1 MNRKPVKRSA
11 IGRAVLTLA
20 VTSLGGSY
28 LLATMARAAAGV
40 YSAVFG
46 PIGDRGVGFT
56 LGANSFNKEE
66 VVAFENVLQ
75 GFEDQLM
82 ISEGFN
88 KFTMS
93 DVTAERTGN
102 SVWRPQPYIAQ
113 SFDGLDQS
121 ANFNRNYTQLAVP
134 FTLGFQKSVPLTLS
148 ATELRDALQEQRLGQ
163 AAMQRLASD
172 VNVSASNLAA
182 LTGTI
187 FIKRSAAAT
196 GFDDIAAIDNAM
208 NRVGINMGDRHA
220 WFSSSD
226 YNNMASNLAGRTQ
239 MPKSAKA
246 YEKAYVGEISS
257 INTYKLDYAYRM
269 AAAAGVSVTVNGA
282 NQRYV
287 PKATS
292 TAGSGET
299 SNVDNRYQ
307 NLSITVSSGTVK
319 VGDAF
324 TFVGVNEVHH
334 ITKLDT
340 GTLKTF
346 RIHAIVSGGG
356 GTGVVTISPPIIAA
370 DSAPTDPELQY
381 KNVTATPASGSA
393 LTFLNTVAGFVNP
406 FWHKEAMFLIPGN
419 YRPKPDSGLA
429 IMSATT
435 KQGMSVTMARQ
446 GAIGDLSTKYRWD
459 CYWGLVNAQP
469 QMSGVEMFSQT

>member
-1 MNRKPVKRSA
+1 MNTKLHKRSA

-20 VTSLGGSY
+20 VTSIGGTY
-28 LLATMARAAAGV
+28 LMATMARAAAGV
-40 YSAVFG
+40 YSAIFG
-46 PIGDRGVGFT
+46 PIGQSSLGFSLGV
-56 LGANSFNKEE
+56 NNFNKEE

-82 ISEGFN
+82 ISEGFS
-88 KFTMS
+88 KFTMD
-93 DVTAERTGN
+93 DVTAERAGN
-102 SVWRPQPYIAQ
+102 VIWRPQPYIAQ
-113 SFDGLDQS
+113 SFDGLNQA
-121 ANFNRNYTQLAVP
+121 ANFDRNYTQLSVP

-187 FIKRSAAAT
+187 FVKRSAAAT
-196 GFDDIAAIDNAM
+196 GFDDVAAIDNAM
-208 NRVGINMGDRHA
+208 NRMGINSGDRHA
-220 WFSSSD
+220 WYSSSD
-226 YNNMASNLAGRTQ
+226 YNNMASNLAARTQ
-239 MPKSAKA
+239 MPKSATA
-246 YEKAYVGEISS
+246 YEKAYVGDISG
-257 INTYKLDYAYRM
+257 INTYKLDYAYRL
-269 AAAAGVSVTVNGA
+269 APAAGVTVSVNGA
-282 NQRYV
+282 NQRFV
-287 PKATS
+287 PRATS
-292 TAGSGET
+292 TAGTGET

-307 NLSITVSSGTVK
+307 NLSITVTSGLVK

-324 TFVGVNEVHH
+324 QLLNVNEVHH

-340 GTLKTF
+340 GSPKTF

-356 GTGVVTISPPIIAA
+356 GTGVVTISPPIISA
-370 DSAPTDPELQY
+370 DSAPTDPEIQY
-381 KNVTATPASGSA
+381 KNCTATPANGSA
-393 LTFLNTVAGFVNP
+393 ITFLNTASGFVNP
-406 FWHKEAMFLIPGN
+406 FWHKEALFMIPGH
-419 YRPKPDSGLA
+419 YKPKADSGLA

-446 GAIGDLSTKYRWD
+446 GSIGDLSTKYRWD

-469 QMSGVEMFSQT
+469 QMSGVQMFSQP